1 MESSDEE
8 DDTAERIA
16 ACGEA
21 PPEPPAG
28 FRYVQACPPL
38 ITLDHKKALVG
49 RKVLSAR
56 IDDGGCGWFVG
67 TIVSDLVGKWD
78 KKSVCAHGDARH

>member
-56 IDDGGCGWFVG
+56 IDDGACGWFVG
-67 TIVSDLVGKWD
+67 TTRQRPSGQAGQE
-78 KKSVCAHGDARH
+78 VCAHGDARH